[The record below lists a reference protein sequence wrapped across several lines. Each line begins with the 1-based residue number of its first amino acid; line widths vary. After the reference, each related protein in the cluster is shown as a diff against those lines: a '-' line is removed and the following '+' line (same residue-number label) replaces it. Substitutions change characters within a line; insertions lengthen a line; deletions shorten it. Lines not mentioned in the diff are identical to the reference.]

1 MKALAGTLLALALV
15 GLTASRA
22 DAQPVS
28 TRARAHFA
36 RGVAAADEGRA
47 EAAMVEFSRVWEL
60 TRDPF
65 VLFNIAVTHEALGHD
80 GDALDAMERYER
92 ESPPLPP
99 ARRAAVDAALRRLRA
114 RVATLAL
121 RLPVDGARVHVGG
134 AIVTAAAARAGVRL
148 PSGVHRVEISAPGFR
163 PYETSIELA
172 GGDRVVLD
180 ARLEPVRAPL
190 AVECDVPG
198 AEVLVDGAR
207 VGETPMVSAA
217 LVPEGLHRV
226 EVRRAGYITF
236 TAAVEVQAAGQRVRA
251 ELPWAAR
258 DAVNSG
264 RLVARTTPADAVLL
278 LDGRVIDAA
287 DGAFVPPGPHR
298 LRAERASYVPEER
311 DVTLTAGE
319 TQRLQLALAPTA
331 ALRESW
337 VEARATRRT
346 RGAALTAA
354 GATLTVVGAAVVV
367 FTAVN
372 LHDVGARLS
381 DYNDCSMRE
390 RLLTCELRA
399 GAGREAMI
407 ADFIDLRTGLIAA
420 SVATGLAVGV
430 LSLGLEQWLGAR
442 APVVAWSG
450 AGPQSVIARW

>member
-1 MKALAGTLLALALV
+1 MKPRARALLAFALV

-36 RGVAAADEGRA
+36 RGVTAADEGRA

-60 TRDPF
+60 THDPF

-121 RLPVDGARVHVGG
+121 RLPVDSARVHVGG
-134 AIVTAAAARAGVRL
+134 AIVTASAARAGVRL

-163 PYETSIELA
+163 PYETTIELA

-198 AEVLVDGAR
+198 AEVLVDGER
-207 VGETPMVSAA
+207 VGDTPMVSAA

-226 EVRRAGYITF
+226 EVRRAGYATF
-236 TAAVEVQAAGQRVRA
+236 TAAVEVQAAGSGCAPSPVGDARRGEQRTARGPHVARRRGAPARWARARRGRRGLRSAGASPAPRRARVVRPRGA
-251 ELPWAAR
+251 RRDPHDGR
-258 DAVNSG
+258 DA
-264 RLVARTTPADAVLL
+264 
-278 LDGRVIDAA
+278 
-287 DGAFVPPGPHR
+287 
-298 LRAERASYVPEER
+298 
-311 DVTLTAGE
+311 
-319 TQRLQLALAPTA
+319 AP
-331 ALRESW
+331 S
-337 VEARATRRT
+337 ARARAHG
-346 RGAALTAA
+346 GAA
-354 GATLTVVGAAVVV
+354 
-367 FTAVN
+367 
-372 LHDVGARLS
+372 
-381 DYNDCSMRE
+381 
-390 RLLTCELRA
+390 
-399 GAGREAMI
+399 
-407 ADFIDLRTGLIAA
+407 
-420 SVATGLAVGV
+420 
-430 LSLGLEQWLGAR
+430 
-442 APVVAWSG
+442 
-450 AGPQSVIARW
+450 

>member
-1 MKALAGTLLALALV
+1 MKALTGATLALALT
-15 GLTASRA
+15 GLASRVE
-22 DAQPVS
+22 AQPVS

-36 RGVAAADEGRA
+36 RGVTAADEGRA

-60 TRDPF
+60 THDPF

-99 ARRAAVDAALRRLRA
+99 LRRAAVDAALRRLRA

-121 RLPVDGARVHVGG
+121 RLPVESAQIHVGG
-134 AIVTAAAARAGVRL
+134 ALVSAAAARAGVRL
-148 PSGVHRVEISAPGFR
+148 PAGVHRVDVSAPGYR
-163 PYETSIELA
+163 AYETTIELA

-180 ARLEPVRAPL
+180 ARLDPVRAPL

-198 AEVLVDGAR
+198 AEVLVDGER
-207 VGETPMVSAA
+207 VGDTPMVSAA

-226 EVRRAGYITF
+226 EVRRAGYVTF

-251 ELPWAAR
+251 ELPWASR
-258 DAVNSG
+258 DAANSG
-264 RLVARTTPADAVLL
+264 RLVARTTPSDAVFF
-278 LDGRVIDAA
+278 LDGRVLDAA
-287 DGAFVPPGPHR
+287 DGALVPPGPHR
-298 LRAERASYVPEER
+298 VRAERASYVPEER
-311 DVTLTAGE
+311 DVTLAAGE
-319 TQRLQLALAPTA
+319 TLRLQLALAPTA

-337 VEARATRRT
+337 SEARESRRV
-346 RGAALTAA
+346 RGVALTTA
-354 GATLTVVGAAVVV
+354 GATLTVVGAAMVA

-372 LHDVGARLS
+372 LQDVGTRLS
-381 DYNDCSMRE
+381 EYNDCSTRE
-390 RLLTCELRA
+390 RLLVCELRA
-399 GAGREAMI
+399 GDGRDAMTSN
-407 ADFIDLRTGLIAA
+407 FIDLRTGLIAA

-430 LSLGLEQWLGAR
+430 LSLGLQQWLGAR
-442 APVVAWSG
+442 APLVAWSG